1 VYVRLSV
8 HERISATA
16 RPNII
21 NLLHYYLQSWLGHP
35 LAVLR
40 YHVLPV
46 LWMTSH
52 FPQRALRWHV
62 VNDAENRI
70 PANTAEVM
78 NKTTF
83 SKLSSISRRVRRG
96 QQIDKHARVCLAGLH
111 RRRMHNRSSIKTT
124 RRRAMQ
130 PTLSVE
136 STSAAGGERHDGW
149 DTASQSL
156 HSTLAVCCLRSK
168 FSCSGSTRHG
178 SALLRQSNVRHAAC
192 QLAIRVVF
200 AAVHAPQTGHRATD
214 STAARPRRN
223 YYPVNYRS
231 RNACCTLAQPVHGNR
246 ADKTAHRYYS

>member
-1 VYVRLSV
+1 VNLCGSLSV
-8 HERISATA
+8 HQRISATA
-16 RPNII
+16 RPNITK
-21 NLLHYYLQSWLGHP
+21 LLHYYLQSWLGHP

-62 VNDAENRI
+62 ANAAENRI
-70 PANTAEVM
+70 PANAAEVM

-130 PTLSVE
+130 PTLIVE

-192 QLAIRVVF
+192 QLAIHCTCRVCRS
-200 AAVHAPQTGHRATD
+200 ACTTDRAQSD
-214 STAARPRRN
+214 
-223 YYPVNYRS
+223 
-231 RNACCTLAQPVHGNR
+231 
-246 ADKTAHRYYS
+246 